1 MLLVLSA
8 SCPRAPACGRHLRV
22 PKPAARCRV
31 VRGPA
36 AGRVQASAAGSDGG
50 SEGEAAT
57 AHNTGQDTKAAATA
71 KSIDRLLGLD
81 QMESQTPAAA
91 QEPPTVVKPA
101 QPLAARRD
109 SAAAAER
116 RDELARQALT
126 LMAAVGA
133 ASLVFSAVWDFG
145 VWQGMHIDE
154 LTGGS
159 CVAQDG
165 AVECSFLLDEQQAW
179 DAESRRQP

>member
-101 QPLAARRD
+101 QPLAARRVRRRCQAPLLPPPPHCSPANEQPVIT
-109 SAAAAER
+109 SAILFLGCVE
-116 RDELARQALT
+116 
-126 LMAAVGA
+126 GA
-133 ASLVFSAVWDFG
+133 
-145 VWQGMHIDE
+145 
-154 LTGGS
+154 
-159 CVAQDG
+159 
-165 AVECSFLLDEQQAW
+165 
-179 DAESRRQP
+179 